1 MDPSHYRTIVRAL
14 HRCSTQI
21 EHALI
26 ELHTDS
32 PDVARE
38 LRTIRRALDIAAQC
52 TDEAH
57 GIPAP
62 WRSDGNHAEEERR
75 DFIIQEGRRERNG

>member
-1 MDPSHYRTIVRAL
+1 MMDPALYRTVVRAL
-14 HRCSTQI
+14 HRCSAQI

-26 ELHTDS
+26 ELHTDA

-38 LRTIRRALDIAAQC
+38 LRNIRRAIDTASFC

-57 GIPAP
+57 GIKAP
-62 WRSDGNHAEEERR
+62 WRKYG
-75 DFIIQEGRRERNG
+75 

>member
-1 MDPSHYRTIVRAL
+1 MDPSHYRTVVRAL
-14 HRCSTQI
+14 HRCATQI

-38 LRTIRRALDIAAQC
+38 LRNIRRALDTASFA

-57 GIPAP
+57 GITAP
-62 WRSDGNHAEEERR
+62 WRKHG
-75 DFIIQEGRRERNG
+75 